1 MRKAL
6 ENFPKSEQF
15 TNKST
20 DSIQAMQL
28 RIWSKEDGIARL
40 QSCLI
45 DVIPLK

>member
-28 RIWSKEDGIARL
+28 RIWNKEDEIAKITKLPDRCY
-40 QSCLI
+40 SS
-45 DVIPLK
+45 